1 MVSNLI
7 ILKAHVQ
14 LLRIGLN
21 NMEIRIEYLAYT
33 EQVNISNDS
42 PEKAAWKDLYSFI
55 SDYLPLSIVSYSDWN
70 ITFPWRY
77 FLSIKGF
84 IGQYFASHRDQYRVI
99 FSENAKLML
108 KTANDTSYNT
118 ALLLCARTEEEIKQR
133 LSNIGFK
140 RTLTKNQIHNLCKI
154 SHLPGAATFSVPGA
168 GKTTEALAFFFVNS
182 AKTDRLL
189 VVAPKNA
196 FGAWDEQLDACMGKG
211 YDSFVRLRGGGT
223 AIIAAMQTIPRFM
236 IITYDQLVRV
246 KSTIIDLLSC
256 GNVYMF
262 LDESHR
268 IKGGKQ
274 IKRADTI
281 LEMAHLP
288 KRKLIMSGTPMPQS
302 PKDLISQFLFLYPTK
317 TVTETTVI
325 DLIQPVFVRTTKG
338 QLGIPKLNH
347 TVVQVQMPKLQRE
360 IYKTLKSEIR
370 RQLNPVLSNSSK
382 YELRRIGKCVM
393 KVMEFVSNPA
403 LLASDM
409 NYVFD
414 HRVGTLLRTSDGPK
428 IDYVCRRA
436 RELAIEGRKVIIWS
450 SFVQNVE
457 LIALRLSDLGAE
469 YIHGKV
475 DAGDEADSDTRE
487 GKIKRFHDDPNCKV
501 LVANPAACSEGISLH
516 RVCQYAIYLDRSF
529 NAAHYM
535 QSEDRIH
542 RLGLSSDAKPQ
553 VEFVECVDSI
563 DQVVR
568 SRLELKVRT
577 MAQALEDPSLNV
589 EISSVDY
596 DEEAEDYDSL
606 TTDDAKAVIEYFFS
620 GDPND

>member
-1 MVSNLI
+1 MD
-7 ILKAHVQ
+7 
-14 LLRIGLN
+14 
-21 NMEIRIEYLAYT
+21 IRIDYLTYT

-42 PEKAAWKDLYSFI
+42 TDKVAWKSLYSFI
-55 SDYLPLSIVSYSDWN
+55 CDYLPMSVVSYSDWS

-84 IGQYFASHRDQYRVI
+84 VGQYFSARHNQYRVV
-99 FSENAKLML
+99 FTDNARSML

-118 ALLLCARTEEEIKQR
+118 ALALNARSEAEIKAH
-133 LSNIGFK
+133 LESIGFK
-140 RTLTKNQIHNLCKI
+140 RSLTINQLNNLKKI

-168 GKTTEALAFFFVNS
+168 GKTTEALAFFFVN
-182 AKTDRLL
+182 ATDIDRLL

-196 FGAWDEQLDACMGKG
+196 FSAWDEQLDACMGENYGK
-211 YDSFVRLRGGGT
+211 FVRLRGGEA
-223 AIIAAMQTIPRFM
+223 AIQIALRTNPRFM
-236 IITYDQLVRV
+236 LITYDQLSRV
-246 KSTIIDLLSC
+246 KNTIVPLLSS
-256 GNVYMF
+256 GNIYMF

-274 IKRADTI
+274 IKRADAI

-302 PKDLISQFLFLYPTK
+302 PKDMVSQFSFLYPTK
-317 TVTETTVI
+317 DVTDTTVI
-325 DLIQPVFVRTTKG
+325 DLIQPIFVRTTKG
-338 QLGIPKLNH
+338 QLGIPKLDH
-347 TVVQVQMPKLQRE
+347 RVVQVPMTQLQRE
-360 IYKTLKSEIR
+360 IYKTLKSEVR
-370 RQLNPVLSNSSK
+370 RQLNPVLSDSSR
-382 YELRRIGKCVM
+382 YEQRRIGKCVM
-393 KVMEFVSNPA
+393 KVMEFVSNPSLLSNDMDYAFDRRVGA
-403 LLASDM
+403 LL
-409 NYVFD
+409 
-414 HRVGTLLRTSDGPK
+414 LESDGPK

-436 RELAIEGRKVIIWS
+436 RQLAAEGKKVLIWS

-469 YIHGKV
+469 FIHGGV
-475 DAGDEADSDTRE
+475 DAGDESDFDTRE
-487 GKIKRFHDDPNCKV
+487 GKIKRFHTDDTCKV

-516 RVCQYAIYLDRSF
+516 KVCQYAIYLDRSF

-542 RLGLSSDAKPQ
+542 RLGLSPDAKPQ
-553 VEFVECVDSI
+553 IEFVECEDSI

-568 SRLELKVRT
+568 TRLELKVKT
-577 MAQALEDPSLNV
+577 MAQALEDSSLSV

-606 TTDDAKAVIEYFFS
+606 TADDAKAVIEYFFS
-620 GDPND
+620 ADQND

>member
-1 MVSNLI
+1 MD
-7 ILKAHVQ
+7 
-14 LLRIGLN
+14 
-21 NMEIRIEYLAYT
+21 IRIDYLTYT

-42 PEKAAWKDLYSFI
+42 TDKVAWKSLYSFI
-55 SDYLPLSIVSYSDWN
+55 CDYLPMSVVSYSDWS

-84 IGQYFASHRDQYRVI
+84 VGQYFSARHNQYRVV
-99 FSENAKLML
+99 FTDNARSML

-118 ALLLCARTEEEIKQR
+118 ALALNARSEAEIKAH
-133 LSNIGFK
+133 LESIGVK
-140 RTLTKNQIHNLCKI
+140 RSLTINQLNNLKKI

-168 GKTTEALAFFFVNS
+168 GKTTEALAFFFVN
-182 AKTDRLL
+182 ATDIDRLL

-196 FGAWDEQLDACMGKG
+196 FSAWDEQLDACMGENYGK
-211 YDSFVRLRGGGT
+211 FVRLRGGEA
-223 AIIAAMQTIPRFM
+223 AIQIALRTNPRFM
-236 IITYDQLVRV
+236 LITYDQLSRV
-246 KSTIIDLLSC
+246 KNTIVSLLSS
-256 GNVYMF
+256 GNIYMF

-274 IKRADTI
+274 IKRADAI

-302 PKDLISQFLFLYPTK
+302 PKDMVSQFSFLYPTK
-317 TVTETTVI
+317 DVTDTTVI
-325 DLIQPVFVRTTKG
+325 DLIQPIFVRTTKG
-338 QLGIPKLNH
+338 QLGIPKLDH
-347 TVVQVQMPKLQRE
+347 RVVQVPMTQLQRE
-360 IYKTLKSEIR
+360 IYKTLKSEVR
-370 RQLNPVLSNSSK
+370 RQLNPVLSDSSR

-393 KVMEFVSNPA
+393 KVMEFVSNPSLLSNDMDYAFDRRVGA
-403 LLASDM
+403 LL
-409 NYVFD
+409 
-414 HRVGTLLRTSDGPK
+414 LESDGPK

-436 RELAIEGRKVIIWS
+436 RQLAAEGKKVLIWS

-469 YIHGKV
+469 FIHGGV
-475 DAGDEADSDTRE
+475 DAGDESDFDTRE
-487 GKIKRFHDDPNCKV
+487 GKIKRFHTDDTCKV

-516 RVCQYAIYLDRSF
+516 KVCQYAIYLDRSF

-542 RLGLSSDAKPQ
+542 RLGLSPDAKPQ
-553 VEFVECVDSI
+553 IEFVECEDSI

-568 SRLELKVRT
+568 TRLELKVKT
-577 MAQALEDPSLNV
+577 MAQALEDSSLSV

-606 TTDDAKAVIEYFFS
+606 TADDAKAVIEYFFS
-620 GDPND
+620 GDQND

>member
-1 MVSNLI
+1 MD
-7 ILKAHVQ
+7 
-14 LLRIGLN
+14 
-21 NMEIRIEYLAYT
+21 IRIDYLTYT

-42 PEKAAWKDLYSFI
+42 TDKVAWKSLYSFI
-55 SDYLPLSIVSYSDWN
+55 CDYLPMSVVSYSDWS

-84 IGQYFASHRDQYRVI
+84 VGQYFSARHNQYRVV
-99 FSENAKLML
+99 FTDNARSML

-118 ALLLCARTEEEIKQR
+118 ALALNARSEAEIKAH
-133 LSNIGFK
+133 LESIGFK
-140 RTLTKNQIHNLCKI
+140 RSLTINQLNNLTKI

-168 GKTTEALAFFFVNS
+168 GKTTEALAFFFVN
-182 AKTDRLL
+182 ATDIDRLL

-196 FGAWDEQLDACMGKG
+196 FSAWDEQLDACMGENYGK
-211 YDSFVRLRGGGT
+211 FVRLRGGEA
-223 AIIAAMQTIPRFM
+223 AIQIALRTNPRFM
-236 IITYDQLVRV
+236 LITYDQLSRV
-246 KSTIIDLLSC
+246 KNTIVPLLSS
-256 GNVYMF
+256 GNIYMF

-274 IKRADTI
+274 IKRADAI

-302 PKDLISQFLFLYPTK
+302 PKDMVSQFSFLYPTK
-317 TVTETTVI
+317 DVTDTTVI
-325 DLIQPVFVRTTKG
+325 DLIQPIFVRTTKG
-338 QLGIPKLNH
+338 QLGIPKLDH
-347 TVVQVQMPKLQRE
+347 RVVQVPMTQLQRE
-360 IYKTLKSEIR
+360 IYKTLKSEVR
-370 RQLNPVLSNSSK
+370 CQLNPVLSDSSR

-393 KVMEFVSNPA
+393 KVMEFVSNPSLLSNDMDYAFDRRVGA
-403 LLASDM
+403 LL
-409 NYVFD
+409 
-414 HRVGTLLRTSDGPK
+414 LESDGPK

-436 RELAIEGRKVIIWS
+436 RQLAAEGKKVLIWS

-469 YIHGKV
+469 FIHGGV
-475 DAGDEADSDTRE
+475 DAGDESDFDTRE
-487 GKIKRFHDDPNCKV
+487 GKIKRFHTDDTCKV

-516 RVCQYAIYLDRSF
+516 KVCQYAIYLDRSF

-542 RLGLSSDAKPQ
+542 RLGLSPDAKPQ
-553 VEFVECVDSI
+553 IEFVECEDSI

-568 SRLELKVRT
+568 TRLELKVKT
-577 MAQALEDPSLNV
+577 MAQALEDSSLSV

-606 TTDDAKAVIEYFFS
+606 TADDAKAVIEYFFS
-620 GDPND
+620 GDQND

>member
-1 MVSNLI
+1 MPHLE
-7 ILKAHVQ
+7 
-14 LLRIGLN
+14 IGLS
-21 NMEIRIEYLAYT
+21 NMDIRIDYLTYT

-42 PEKAAWKDLYSFI
+42 SDKAAWKALYSFI
-55 SDYLPLSIVSYSDWN
+55 CDYLPMSVVSYSDWS
-70 ITFPWRY
+70 IAFPWRY

-84 IGQYFASHRDQYRVI
+84 IGQYLSAHRDQYSVF
-99 FSENAKLML
+99 FSESAKAML
-108 KTANDTSYNT
+108 KTANDTSYN
-118 ALLLCARTEEEIKQR
+118 AAISLPGRSESDIRQH
-133 LSNIGFK
+133 LSSIGFK
-140 RTLTKNQIHNLCKI
+140 RCLTNNQVHNLSKI

-168 GKTTEALAFFFVNS
+168 GKTTEALAFFFLN
-182 AKTDRLL
+182 ATDADRLL

-196 FGAWDEQLDACMGKG
+196 FSAWDEQLDACMGENYG
-211 YDSFVRLRGGGT
+211 EFVRLRGGEA
-223 AIIAAMQTIPRFM
+223 AIQMALQTNPRFM
-236 IITYDQLVRV
+236 LITYDQLSRV
-246 KSTIIDLLSC
+246 KNTIVSLLSS

-274 IKRADTI
+274 IKRADAI

-302 PKDLISQFLFLYPTK
+302 PKDLVSQFSFLYPTK
-317 TVTETTVI
+317 DVTDTTVI
-325 DLIQPVFVRTTKG
+325 DLIQPIFVRTTKG
-338 QLGIPKLNH
+338 QLGIPKLDH
-347 TVVQVQMPKLQRE
+347 RVVQVPMTQLQRE
-360 IYKTLKSEIR
+360 IYKTLKSEAR
-370 RQLNPVLSNSSK
+370 RQLNPVLSDSSR

-393 KVMEFVSNPA
+393 KVMEFVSNPSLLSNDMDYAFDRRVGA
-403 LLASDM
+403 LL
-409 NYVFD
+409 
-414 HRVGTLLRTSDGPK
+414 LESDGPK

-436 RELAIEGRKVIIWS
+436 RQLAAEGKKVLIWS

-469 YIHGKV
+469 FIHGGV
-475 DAGDEADSDTRE
+475 DAGDESDFDTRE
-487 GKIKRFHDDPNCKV
+487 GKIKRFHTDDTCKV

-516 RVCQYAIYLDRSF
+516 KVCQYAIYLDRSF

-542 RLGLSSDAKPQ
+542 RLGLSPDAKPQ
-553 VEFVECVDSI
+553 IEFVECEDSI

-568 SRLELKVRT
+568 TRLELKVKT
-577 MAQALEDPSLNV
+577 MAQALEDSSLSV

-606 TTDDAKAVIEYFFS
+606 TADDAKAVIEYFFS
-620 GDPND
+620 GDQND

>member
-1 MVSNLI
+1 MD
-7 ILKAHVQ
+7 
-14 LLRIGLN
+14 
-21 NMEIRIEYLAYT
+21 IRIDYLTYT

-42 PEKAAWKDLYSFI
+42 TDKVAWKSLYSFI
-55 SDYLPLSIVSYSDWN
+55 CDYLPMSVVSYSDWS

-84 IGQYFASHRDQYRVI
+84 VGQYFSARHNQYRVV
-99 FSENAKLML
+99 FTDNARSML

-118 ALLLCARTEEEIKQR
+118 ALALNARSEAEIKAH
-133 LSNIGFK
+133 LESIGFK
-140 RTLTKNQIHNLCKI
+140 RSLTINQLNNLKKI

-168 GKTTEALAFFFVNS
+168 GKTTEALAFFFVN
-182 AKTDRLL
+182 ATDIDRLL

-196 FGAWDEQLDACMGKG
+196 FSAWDEQLDACMGENYGK
-211 YDSFVRLRGGGT
+211 FVRLRGGEA
-223 AIIAAMQTIPRFM
+223 AIQIALRTNPRFM
-236 IITYDQLVRV
+236 LITYDQLSRV
-246 KSTIIDLLSC
+246 KNTIVPLLSS
-256 GNVYMF
+256 GNIYMF

-274 IKRADTI
+274 IKRADAI

-302 PKDLISQFLFLYPTK
+302 PKDMVSQFSFLYPTK
-317 TVTETTVI
+317 DVTDTTVI
-325 DLIQPVFVRTTKG
+325 DLIQPIFVRTTKG
-338 QLGIPKLNH
+338 QLDIPKLDH
-347 TVVQVQMPKLQRE
+347 RVVQVPMTQLQRE
-360 IYKTLKSEIR
+360 IYKTLKSEVR
-370 RQLNPVLSNSSK
+370 RQLNPVLSDSSR

-393 KVMEFVSNPA
+393 KVMEFVSNPSLLSNDMDYAFDRRVGA
-403 LLASDM
+403 LL
-409 NYVFD
+409 
-414 HRVGTLLRTSDGPK
+414 LESDGPK

-436 RELAIEGRKVIIWS
+436 RQLAAEGKKVLIWS

-469 YIHGKV
+469 FIHGGV
-475 DAGDEADSDTRE
+475 DAGDESDFDTRE
-487 GKIKRFHDDPNCKV
+487 GKIKRFHTDDTCKV

-516 RVCQYAIYLDRSF
+516 KVCQYAIYLDRSF

-542 RLGLSSDAKPQ
+542 RLGLSPDAKPQ
-553 VEFVECVDSI
+553 IEFVECEDSI

-568 SRLELKVRT
+568 TRLELKVKT
-577 MAQALEDPSLNV
+577 MAQALEDSSLSV

-606 TTDDAKAVIEYFFS
+606 TADDAKAVIEYFFS
-620 GDPND
+620 GDQND

>member
-1 MVSNLI
+1 MD
-7 ILKAHVQ
+7 
-14 LLRIGLN
+14 
-21 NMEIRIEYLAYT
+21 IRIDYLTYT

-42 PEKAAWKDLYSFI
+42 TDKVAWKSLYSFI
-55 SDYLPLSIVSYSDWN
+55 CDYLPMSVVSYSDWS

-84 IGQYFASHRDQYRVI
+84 VGQYFSARHNQYRVV
-99 FSENAKLML
+99 FTDNARYML

-118 ALLLCARTEEEIKQR
+118 ALALNARSEAEIKAH
-133 LSNIGFK
+133 LESIGFK
-140 RTLTKNQIHNLCKI
+140 RSLTINQLNNLKKI

-168 GKTTEALAFFFVNS
+168 GKTTEALAFFFVN
-182 AKTDRLL
+182 ATDIDRLL

-196 FGAWDEQLDACMGKG
+196 FSAWDEQLDACMGENYGK
-211 YDSFVRLRGGGT
+211 FVRLRGGEA
-223 AIIAAMQTIPRFM
+223 AIQIALRTNPRFM
-236 IITYDQLVRV
+236 LITYDQLSRV
-246 KSTIIDLLSC
+246 KNTIVPLLSS
-256 GNVYMF
+256 GNIYMF

-274 IKRADTI
+274 IKRADAI

-302 PKDLISQFLFLYPTK
+302 PKDMVSQFSFLYPTK
-317 TVTETTVI
+317 DVTDTTVI
-325 DLIQPVFVRTTKG
+325 DLIQPIFVRTTKG
-338 QLGIPKLNH
+338 QLGIPKLDH
-347 TVVQVQMPKLQRE
+347 RVVQVPMTQLQRE
-360 IYKTLKSEIR
+360 IYKTLKSEVR
-370 RQLNPVLSNSSK
+370 RQLNPVLSDSSR

-393 KVMEFVSNPA
+393 KVMEFVSNPSLLSNDMDYAFDRRVGA
-403 LLASDM
+403 LL
-409 NYVFD
+409 
-414 HRVGTLLRTSDGPK
+414 LESDGPK

-436 RELAIEGRKVIIWS
+436 RQLAAEGKKVLIWS

-469 YIHGKV
+469 FIHGGV
-475 DAGDEADSDTRE
+475 DAGDESDFDTRE
-487 GKIKRFHDDPNCKV
+487 GKIKRFHTDDTCKV

-516 RVCQYAIYLDRSF
+516 KVCQYAIYLDRSF

-542 RLGLSSDAKPQ
+542 RLGLSPDAKPQ
-553 VEFVECVDSI
+553 IEFVECEDSI

-568 SRLELKVRT
+568 TRLELKVKT
-577 MAQALEDPSLNV
+577 MAQALEDSSLSV

-606 TTDDAKAVIEYFFS
+606 TADDAKAVIEYFFS
-620 GDPND
+620 GDQND

>member
-1 MVSNLI
+1 MD
-7 ILKAHVQ
+7 
-14 LLRIGLN
+14 
-21 NMEIRIEYLAYT
+21 IRIDYLTYT

-42 PEKAAWKDLYSFI
+42 TDKVAWKSLYSFI
-55 SDYLPLSIVSYSDWN
+55 CDYLPMSVVSYSDWS

-84 IGQYFASHRDQYRVI
+84 VGQYFSARHNQYRVV
-99 FSENAKLML
+99 FTDNARSML

-118 ALLLCARTEEEIKQR
+118 ALALNARSEAEIKAH
-133 LSNIGFK
+133 LESIGFK
-140 RTLTKNQIHNLCKI
+140 RSLTINQLNNLKKI

-168 GKTTEALAFFFVNS
+168 GKTTEALAFFFVN
-182 AKTDRLL
+182 ATDIDRLL

-196 FGAWDEQLDACMGKG
+196 FSAWDEQLDACMGENYGK
-211 YDSFVRLRGGGT
+211 FVRLRGGEA
-223 AIIAAMQTIPRFM
+223 AIQIDLRTNPRFM
-236 IITYDQLVRV
+236 LITYDQLSRV
-246 KSTIIDLLSC
+246 KNTIVPLLSS
-256 GNVYMF
+256 GNIYMF

-274 IKRADTI
+274 IKRADAI

-302 PKDLISQFLFLYPTK
+302 PKDMVSQFSFLYPTK
-317 TVTETTVI
+317 DVTDTTVI
-325 DLIQPVFVRTTKG
+325 DLIQPIFVRTTKG
-338 QLGIPKLNH
+338 QLGIPKLDH
-347 TVVQVQMPKLQRE
+347 RVVQVPMTQLQRE
-360 IYKTLKSEIR
+360 IYKTLKTEVR
-370 RQLNPVLSNSSK
+370 RQLNPVLSDSSR

-393 KVMEFVSNPA
+393 KVMEFVSNPSLLSNDMDYAFDRRVGA
-403 LLASDM
+403 LL
-409 NYVFD
+409 
-414 HRVGTLLRTSDGPK
+414 LESDGPK

-436 RELAIEGRKVIIWS
+436 RQLAAEGKKVLIWS

-469 YIHGKV
+469 FIHGGV
-475 DAGDEADSDTRE
+475 DAGDESDFDTRE
-487 GKIKRFHDDPNCKV
+487 GKIKRFHTDDTCKV

-516 RVCQYAIYLDRSF
+516 KVCQYAIYLDRSF

-542 RLGLSSDAKPQ
+542 RLGLSPDAKPQ
-553 VEFVECVDSI
+553 IEFVECEDSI

-568 SRLELKVRT
+568 TRLELKVKT
-577 MAQALEDPSLNV
+577 MAQALEDSSLSV

-606 TTDDAKAVIEYFFS
+606 TADDAKAVIEYFFS
-620 GDPND
+620 GDQND

>member
-1 MVSNLI
+1 MD
-7 ILKAHVQ
+7 
-14 LLRIGLN
+14 
-21 NMEIRIEYLAYT
+21 IRIDYLAYT

-42 PEKAAWKDLYSFI
+42 SDKKAWKALYSFI
-55 SDYLPLSIVSYSDWN
+55 CDYLPMTVISYSDWS

-77 FLSIKGF
+77 FLSIKSF
-84 IGQYFASHRDQYRVI
+84 IGQYFSTHRDQYKVL
-99 FSENAKLML
+99 FSDSAKSML
-108 KTANDTSYNT
+108 KAANDTSYNSAIT
-118 ALLLCARTEEEIKQR
+118 LPARTEADVEGKLSALGFQR
-133 LSNIGFK
+133 K
-140 RTLTKNQIHNLCKI
+140 LTDNQRYNLAKI

-168 GKTTEALAFFFVNS
+168 GKTTEALAFFFVN
-182 AKTDRLL
+182 ALETDRLL

-196 FGAWDEQLDACMGKG
+196 FGAWDEQLSACMGEE
-211 YDSFVRLRGGGT
+211 YDSFVRLRGGEA
-223 AIIAAMQTIPRFM
+223 AIQLALQTSPRFM
-236 IITYDQLVRV
+236 LITYDQLPRV
-246 KSTIIDLLSC
+246 KTLIIELLSS

-274 IKRADTI
+274 IKRADAI

-302 PKDLISQFLFLYPTK
+302 PKDLVSQFLFLYPTK
-317 TVTETTVI
+317 DAAENTVI
-325 DLIQPVFVRTTKG
+325 DLIQPIFVRTTKG
-338 QLGIPKLNH
+338 QLGIPELNH
-347 TVVQVQMPKLQRE
+347 KVVQVPMSPLQRE
-360 IYKTLKSEIR
+360 IYKTLKSEIC
-370 RQLNPVLSNSSK
+370 RQLNPVLSDSSR

-403 LLASDM
+403 LLSNDM
-409 NYVFD
+409 DYAFD
-414 HRVGTLLRTSDGPK
+414 RRVGALLLASDGPK
-428 IDYVCRRA
+428 IDYVCRQA
-436 RELAIEGRKVIIWS
+436 RKLAAEGKKVLIWS

-469 YIHGKV
+469 YIHGGV
-475 DAGDEADSDTRE
+475 DAGDEDDYDTRE
-487 GKIKRFHDDPNCKV
+487 GKIKRFHTDDSCKV

-516 RVCQYAIYLDRSF
+516 KVCQYAIYLDRSF

-542 RLGLSSDAKPQ
+542 RLGLDKDAKPQ
-553 VEFVECVDSI
+553 VEFVECEDSV

-568 SRLELKVRT
+568 NRLELKVRT

-606 TTDDAKAVIEYFFS
+606 TADDAKAVIEYFFN
-620 GDPND
+620 GD

>member
-1 MVSNLI
+1 MD
-7 ILKAHVQ
+7 
-14 LLRIGLN
+14 
-21 NMEIRIEYLAYT
+21 IRIDYLTYT

-42 PEKAAWKDLYSFI
+42 TDKVAWKSLYSFI
-55 SDYLPLSIVSYSDWN
+55 CDYLPMSVVSYSDWS

-84 IGQYFASHRDQYRVI
+84 VGQYFSARHNQYRVV
-99 FSENAKLML
+99 FTDNARSML

-118 ALLLCARTEEEIKQR
+118 ALALNARSEAEIKAH
-133 LSNIGFK
+133 LESIGFK
-140 RTLTKNQIHNLCKI
+140 RSLTINQLNNLKKI

-168 GKTTEALAFFFVNS
+168 GKTTEALAFFFVN
-182 AKTDRLL
+182 ATDIDRLL

-196 FGAWDEQLDACMGKG
+196 FSAWDEQLDACMGENYGK
-211 YDSFVRLRGGGT
+211 FVRLRGGEA
-223 AIIAAMQTIPRFM
+223 AIQIALRTNPRFM
-236 IITYDQLVRV
+236 LITYDQLSRV
-246 KSTIIDLLSC
+246 KNTIVPLLSS
-256 GNVYMF
+256 GNIYMF

-274 IKRADTI
+274 IKRADAI

-302 PKDLISQFLFLYPTK
+302 PKDMVSQFSFLYPTK
-317 TVTETTVI
+317 DVTDTTVI
-325 DLIQPVFVRTTKG
+325 DLIQPIFVRTTKG
-338 QLGIPKLNH
+338 QLGIPKLDH
-347 TVVQVQMPKLQRE
+347 RVVQVPMTQLQRE
-360 IYKTLKSEIR
+360 IYKTLKSEVR
-370 RQLNPVLSNSSK
+370 RQLNPVLSDSSR

-393 KVMEFVSNPA
+393 KVMEFVSNPSLLSNDMDYAFDRRVGA
-403 LLASDM
+403 LL
-409 NYVFD
+409 
-414 HRVGTLLRTSDGPK
+414 LESDGPK

-436 RELAIEGRKVIIWS
+436 RQLAAEGKKVLIWS

-469 YIHGKV
+469 FIHGGV
-475 DAGDEADSDTRE
+475 DAGDESDFDTRE
-487 GKIKRFHDDPNCKV
+487 GKIKRFHTDDTCKV

-516 RVCQYAIYLDRSF
+516 KVCQYAIYLDRSF

-542 RLGLSSDAKPQ
+542 RLGLSPDAKPQ
-553 VEFVECVDSI
+553 IEFVECEDSI

-568 SRLELKVRT
+568 TRLELKVKK
-577 MAQALEDPSLNV
+577 MAQALEDSSLSV

-596 DEEAEDYDSL
+596 DDEAEDYDSL
-606 TTDDAKAVIEYFFS
+606 TADDAKAVIEYFFS
-620 GDPND
+620 GDQND

>member
-1 MVSNLI
+1 MD
-7 ILKAHVQ
+7 
-14 LLRIGLN
+14 
-21 NMEIRIEYLAYT
+21 IRIDYLTYT

-42 PEKAAWKDLYSFI
+42 TDKVAWKSLYSFI
-55 SDYLPLSIVSYSDWN
+55 CDYLPMSVVSYSDWS

-84 IGQYFASHRDQYRVI
+84 VGQYFSARHNQYRVV
-99 FSENAKLML
+99 FTDNARSML

-118 ALLLCARTEEEIKQR
+118 ALALNARSEAEIKAH
-133 LSNIGFK
+133 LESIGFK
-140 RTLTKNQIHNLCKI
+140 RSLTINQLNNLKKN

-168 GKTTEALAFFFVNS
+168 GKTTEALAFFFVN
-182 AKTDRLL
+182 ATDIDRLL

-196 FGAWDEQLDACMGKG
+196 FSAWDEQLDACMGENYGK
-211 YDSFVRLRGGGT
+211 FVRLRGGEA
-223 AIIAAMQTIPRFM
+223 AIQIALRTNPRFM
-236 IITYDQLVRV
+236 LITYDQLSRV
-246 KSTIIDLLSC
+246 KNTIVPLLSS
-256 GNVYMF
+256 GNIYMF

-274 IKRADTI
+274 IKRADAI

-302 PKDLISQFLFLYPTK
+302 PKDMVSQFSFLYPTK
-317 TVTETTVI
+317 DVTDTTVI
-325 DLIQPVFVRTTKG
+325 DLIQPIFVRTTKG
-338 QLGIPKLNH
+338 QLGIPKLDH
-347 TVVQVQMPKLQRE
+347 RVVQVPMTQLQRE
-360 IYKTLKSEIR
+360 IYKTLKSEVR
-370 RQLNPVLSNSSK
+370 RQLNPVLSDSSR

-393 KVMEFVSNPA
+393 KVMEFVSNPSLLSNDMDYAFDRRVGA
-403 LLASDM
+403 LL
-409 NYVFD
+409 
-414 HRVGTLLRTSDGPK
+414 LESDGPK

-436 RELAIEGRKVIIWS
+436 RQLAAEGKKVLIWS

-469 YIHGKV
+469 FIHGGV
-475 DAGDEADSDTRE
+475 DAGDESDFDTRE
-487 GKIKRFHDDPNCKV
+487 GKIKRFHTDDTCKV

-516 RVCQYAIYLDRSF
+516 KVCQYAIYLDRSF

-542 RLGLSSDAKPQ
+542 RLGLSPDAKPQ
-553 VEFVECVDSI
+553 IEFVECEDSI

-568 SRLELKVRT
+568 TRLELKVKT
-577 MAQALEDPSLNV
+577 MAQALEDSSLSV

-606 TTDDAKAVIEYFFS
+606 TADDAKAVIEYFFS
-620 GDPND
+620 GDQND

>member
-1 MVSNLI
+1 MD
-7 ILKAHVQ
+7 
-14 LLRIGLN
+14 
-21 NMEIRIEYLAYT
+21 IRIDYLTYT

-42 PEKAAWKDLYSFI
+42 TDKVAWKSLYSFI
-55 SDYLPLSIVSYSDWN
+55 CDYLPMSVVSYSDWS

-84 IGQYFASHRDQYRVI
+84 VGQYFSARHNQYRVV
-99 FSENAKLML
+99 FTDNAKSML

-118 ALLLCARTEEEIKQR
+118 ALALNARSEVEIKAR
-133 LSNIGFK
+133 LESIGFK
-140 RTLTKNQIHNLCKI
+140 RSLTINQLNNLKKI

-168 GKTTEALAFFFVNS
+168 GKTTEALAFFFVN
-182 AKTDRLL
+182 ATDIDRLL

-196 FGAWDEQLDACMGKG
+196 FSAWDEQLDACMGENYGK
-211 YDSFVRLRGGGT
+211 FVRLRGGEA
-223 AIIAAMQTIPRFM
+223 AIQIALRTNPRFM
-236 IITYDQLVRV
+236 LITYDQLSRV
-246 KSTIIDLLSC
+246 KNTIVSLLSS
-256 GNVYMF
+256 GNIYMF

-274 IKRADTI
+274 IKRADAI

-302 PKDLISQFLFLYPTK
+302 PKDLVSQFSFLYPTK
-317 TVTETTVI
+317 DVTDTTVI
-325 DLIQPVFVRTTKG
+325 DLIQPIFVRTTKG
-338 QLGIPKLNH
+338 QLGIPKLDH
-347 TVVQVQMPKLQRE
+347 RVVQVPMTQLQRE
-360 IYKTLKSEIR
+360 IYKTLKSEVR
-370 RQLNPVLSNSSK
+370 RQLNPVLSDSSR

-393 KVMEFVSNPA
+393 KVMEFVSNPSLLSNDMDYAFDRRVGA
-403 LLASDM
+403 LL
-409 NYVFD
+409 
-414 HRVGTLLRTSDGPK
+414 LESDGPK

-436 RELAIEGRKVIIWS
+436 RQLAAEGKKVLIWS

-469 YIHGKV
+469 YIHGGV
-475 DAGDEADSDTRE
+475 DAGDESDFDTRE
-487 GKIKRFHDDPNCKV
+487 GKIKRFHTDDTCKV
-501 LVANPAACSEGISLH
+501 LIANPAACSEGISLH
-516 RVCQYAIYLDRSF
+516 KVCQYAIYLDRSF

-542 RLGLSSDAKPQ
+542 RLGLSPDAKPQ
-553 VEFVECVDSI
+553 IEFVECEDSI

-568 SRLELKVRT
+568 TRLELKVKT
-577 MAQALEDPSLNV
+577 MAQALEDSSLSV

-606 TTDDAKAVIEYFFS
+606 TADDAKAVIEYFFS
-620 GDPND
+620 GDQND

>member
-1 MVSNLI
+1 MD
-7 ILKAHVQ
+7 
-14 LLRIGLN
+14 
-21 NMEIRIEYLAYT
+21 IRIDYLTYT

-42 PEKAAWKDLYSFI
+42 TDKVAWKSLYSFI
-55 SDYLPLSIVSYSDWN
+55 CDYLPMSVVSYSDWS

-84 IGQYFASHRDQYRVI
+84 VGQYFSARHNQYRVV
-99 FSENAKLML
+99 FTDNARSML

-118 ALLLCARTEEEIKQR
+118 ALALNARSEAEIKAH
-133 LSNIGFK
+133 LESIGFK
-140 RTLTKNQIHNLCKI
+140 RSLTINQLNNLKKI

-168 GKTTEALAFFFVNS
+168 GKTTEALAFFFVN
-182 AKTDRLL
+182 ATDIDRLL

-196 FGAWDEQLDACMGKG
+196 FSAWDEQLDACMGENYGK
-211 YDSFVRLRGGGT
+211 FVRLLGGEA
-223 AIIAAMQTIPRFM
+223 AIQIDLRTNPRFM
-236 IITYDQLVRV
+236 LITYDQLSRV
-246 KSTIIDLLSC
+246 KNTIVPLLSS
-256 GNVYMF
+256 GNIYMF

-274 IKRADTI
+274 IKRADAI

-302 PKDLISQFLFLYPTK
+302 PKDMVSQFSFLYPTK
-317 TVTETTVI
+317 DVTDTTVI
-325 DLIQPVFVRTTKG
+325 DLIQPIFVRTTKG
-338 QLGIPKLNH
+338 QLGIPKLDH
-347 TVVQVQMPKLQRE
+347 RVVQVPMTQLQRE
-360 IYKTLKSEIR
+360 IYKTLKSEVR
-370 RQLNPVLSNSSK
+370 RQLNPVLSDSSR

-393 KVMEFVSNPA
+393 KVMEFVSNPSLLSNDMDYAFDRRVGA
-403 LLASDM
+403 LL
-409 NYVFD
+409 
-414 HRVGTLLRTSDGPK
+414 LESDGPK

-436 RELAIEGRKVIIWS
+436 RQLAAEGKKVLIWS

-469 YIHGKV
+469 FIHGGV
-475 DAGDEADSDTRE
+475 DAGDESDFDTRE
-487 GKIKRFHDDPNCKV
+487 GKIKRFHTDDTCKV

-516 RVCQYAIYLDRSF
+516 KVCQYAIYLDRSF

-542 RLGLSSDAKPQ
+542 RLGLSPDAKPQ
-553 VEFVECVDSI
+553 IEFVECEDSI

-568 SRLELKVRT
+568 TRLELKVKT
-577 MAQALEDPSLNV
+577 MAQALEDSSLSV

-606 TTDDAKAVIEYFFS
+606 TADDAKAVIEYFFS
-620 GDPND
+620 GDQND

>member
-1 MVSNLI
+1 MD
-7 ILKAHVQ
+7 
-14 LLRIGLN
+14 
-21 NMEIRIEYLAYT
+21 IRIDYLTYT

-42 PEKAAWKDLYSFI
+42 TDKVAWKSLYSFI
-55 SDYLPLSIVSYSDWN
+55 CDYLPMSVVSYSDWS

-84 IGQYFASHRDQYRVI
+84 VGQYFSARHNQYRVV
-99 FSENAKLML
+99 FTDNARSML

-118 ALLLCARTEEEIKQR
+118 ALALNARSEAEIKAH
-133 LSNIGFK
+133 LESIGFK
-140 RTLTKNQIHNLCKI
+140 RSLTINQLNNLKKI

-168 GKTTEALAFFFVNS
+168 GKTTEALAFFFVN
-182 AKTDRLL
+182 ATDIDRLL

-196 FGAWDEQLDACMGKG
+196 FSAWDEQLDACMGENYGK
-211 YDSFVRLRGGGT
+211 FVRLRGGEA
-223 AIIAAMQTIPRFM
+223 AIQIALRTNPRFM
-236 IITYDQLVRV
+236 LITYDQLSRV
-246 KSTIIDLLSC
+246 KNTIVPLLSS
-256 GNVYMF
+256 GNIYMF

-274 IKRADTI
+274 IKRADAI

-302 PKDLISQFLFLYPTK
+302 PKDMVSQFSFLYPTK
-317 TVTETTVI
+317 DVTDTTVI
-325 DLIQPVFVRTTKG
+325 DLIQPIFVRTTKG
-338 QLGIPKLNH
+338 QLGIPKLDH
-347 TVVQVQMPKLQRE
+347 RVVQVPMTQLQRE
-360 IYKTLKSEIR
+360 IYKTLKSEVR
-370 RQLNPVLSNSSK
+370 RQLNPVLSDSSR

-393 KVMEFVSNPA
+393 KVMEFVSNPSLLSNDMDYAFDRRVGA
-403 LLASDM
+403 LL
-409 NYVFD
+409 
-414 HRVGTLLRTSDGPK
+414 LESDGPK

-436 RELAIEGRKVIIWS
+436 RQLAAEGKKVLIWS

-469 YIHGKV
+469 FIHGGV
-475 DAGDEADSDTRE
+475 DAGDESDFDTRE
-487 GKIKRFHDDPNCKV
+487 GKIKRFHTDDTCKV

-516 RVCQYAIYLDRSF
+516 KVCQYAIYLDRSF

-542 RLGLSSDAKPQ
+542 RLGLSPDAKPQ
-553 VEFVECVDSI
+553 IEFVECEDSI

-568 SRLELKVRT
+568 TRLELKVKT
-577 MAQALEDPSLNV
+577 MAQALEDSSLSV

-606 TTDDAKAVIEYFFS
+606 TADDAKAVIEYFFS
-620 GDPND
+620 SDQND

>member
-1 MVSNLI
+1 MD
-7 ILKAHVQ
+7 
-14 LLRIGLN
+14 
-21 NMEIRIEYLAYT
+21 IRIDYLTYT

-42 PEKAAWKDLYSFI
+42 TDKVAWKSLYSFI
-55 SDYLPLSIVSYSDWN
+55 CDYLPMSVVSYSDWS

-84 IGQYFASHRDQYRVI
+84 VGQYFSARHNQYRVV
-99 FSENAKLML
+99 FTDNARSML

-118 ALLLCARTEEEIKQR
+118 ALALNARSEAEIKAH
-133 LSNIGFK
+133 LESIGFK
-140 RTLTKNQIHNLCKI
+140 RSLTINQLNNLKKI

-168 GKTTEALAFFFVNS
+168 GKTTEALAFFFVN
-182 AKTDRLL
+182 ATDIDRLL

-196 FGAWDEQLDACMGKG
+196 FSAWDEQLDACMGENYGK
-211 YDSFVRLRGGGT
+211 FVRLRGGEA
-223 AIIAAMQTIPRFM
+223 AIQIALRANPRFM
-236 IITYDQLVRV
+236 LITYDQLSRV
-246 KSTIIDLLSC
+246 KNTIVPLLSS
-256 GNVYMF
+256 GNIYMF

-274 IKRADTI
+274 IKRADAI

-302 PKDLISQFLFLYPTK
+302 PKDMVSQFSFLYPTK
-317 TVTETTVI
+317 DVTDTTVI
-325 DLIQPVFVRTTKG
+325 DLIQPIFVRTTKG
-338 QLGIPKLNH
+338 QLGIPKLDH
-347 TVVQVQMPKLQRE
+347 RVVQVPMTQLQRE
-360 IYKTLKSEIR
+360 IYKTLKSEVR
-370 RQLNPVLSNSSK
+370 RQLNPVLSDSSR

-393 KVMEFVSNPA
+393 KVMEFVSNPSLLSNDMDYAFDRRVGA
-403 LLASDM
+403 LL
-409 NYVFD
+409 
-414 HRVGTLLRTSDGPK
+414 LESDGPK

-436 RELAIEGRKVIIWS
+436 RQLAAEGKKVLIWS

-469 YIHGKV
+469 FIHGGV
-475 DAGDEADSDTRE
+475 DAGDESDFDTRE
-487 GKIKRFHDDPNCKV
+487 GKIKRFHTDDTCKV

-516 RVCQYAIYLDRSF
+516 KVCQYAIYLDRSF

-542 RLGLSSDAKPQ
+542 RLGLSPDAKPQ
-553 VEFVECVDSI
+553 IEFVECEDSI

-568 SRLELKVRT
+568 TRLELKVKT
-577 MAQALEDPSLNV
+577 MAQALEDSSLSV

-606 TTDDAKAVIEYFFS
+606 TADDAKAVVEYFFS
-620 GDPND
+620 GDQND

>member
-1 MVSNLI
+1 MD
-7 ILKAHVQ
+7 
-14 LLRIGLN
+14 
-21 NMEIRIEYLAYT
+21 IRIDYLTYT

-42 PEKAAWKDLYSFI
+42 TDKAAWKSLYSFI
-55 SDYLPLSIVSYSDWN
+55 CDYLPMSVVSYSDWS

-84 IGQYFASHRDQYRVI
+84 VGQYFSARHNQYRVV
-99 FSENAKLML
+99 FTDNAKSML

-118 ALLLCARTEEEIKQR
+118 ALALNARSKAEIKAN
-133 LSNIGFK
+133 LESIGFK
-140 RTLTKNQIHNLCKI
+140 RSLTINQLNNLKKI

-168 GKTTEALAFFFVNS
+168 GKTTEALAFFFLN
-182 AKTDRLL
+182 ATDADRLL

-196 FGAWDEQLDACMGKG
+196 FSAWDEQLDACMGENYGK
-211 YDSFVRLRGGGT
+211 FARLRGGEAAIQT
-223 AIIAAMQTIPRFM
+223 ALQTNPRFM
-236 IITYDQLVRV
+236 LITYDQLSRV
-246 KSTIIDLLSC
+246 KNTIVSLLSS
-256 GNVYMF
+256 GNIYMF

-274 IKRADTI
+274 IKRADAI

-302 PKDLISQFLFLYPTK
+302 PKDLVSQFSFLYPTK
-317 TVTETTVI
+317 DVTDTTVI
-325 DLIQPVFVRTTKG
+325 DLIQPIFVRTTKG
-338 QLGIPKLNH
+338 QLGIPKLDH
-347 TVVQVQMPKLQRE
+347 RVVQVPMTQLQRE
-360 IYKTLKSEIR
+360 IYKTLKSEVR
-370 RQLNPVLSNSSK
+370 RQLNPVLSDSSRD
-382 YELRRIGKCVM
+382 ELRRIGKCVM
-393 KVMEFVSNPA
+393 KVMEFVSNPSLLSNDMDYAFDRRVGA
-403 LLASDM
+403 LL
-409 NYVFD
+409 
-414 HRVGTLLRTSDGPK
+414 LESDGPK

-436 RELAIEGRKVIIWS
+436 RQLAAEGKKVLIWS

-469 YIHGKV
+469 FIHGGV
-475 DAGDEADSDTRE
+475 DAGDESDFDTRE
-487 GKIKRFHDDPNCKV
+487 GKIKRFHTDDTCKV

-516 RVCQYAIYLDRSF
+516 KVCQYAIYLDRSF

-542 RLGLSSDAKPQ
+542 RLGLSPDAKPQ
-553 VEFVECVDSI
+553 IEFVECEDSI

-568 SRLELKVRT
+568 TRLELKVKT
-577 MAQALEDPSLNV
+577 MAQALEDSSLSV

-606 TTDDAKAVIEYFFS
+606 TADDAKAVIEYFFS
-620 GDPND
+620 GDQND

>member
-1 MVSNLI
+1 MD
-7 ILKAHVQ
+7 
-14 LLRIGLN
+14 
-21 NMEIRIEYLAYT
+21 IRIDYLTYT

-42 PEKAAWKDLYSFI
+42 TDKAAWKSLYSFI
-55 SDYLPLSIVSYSDWN
+55 CDYLPMSVVSYSDWS

-84 IGQYFASHRDQYRVI
+84 VGQYLSARHNQYRVV
-99 FSENAKLML
+99 FTDNAKSML
-108 KTANDTSYNT
+108 KAANDTSYNT
-118 ALLLCARTEEEIKQR
+118 ALALNARSEAEIKAR
-133 LSNIGFK
+133 LESIGFK
-140 RTLTKNQIHNLCKI
+140 RSLTINQLNNLKKI

-168 GKTTEALAFFFVNS
+168 GKTTEALAFFFVN
-182 AKTDRLL
+182 ATDIDRLL

-196 FGAWDEQLDACMGKG
+196 FSAWDEQLDACMGENYGK
-211 YDSFVRLRGGGT
+211 FVRLRGGEA
-223 AIIAAMQTIPRFM
+223 AIQIALRTNPRFM
-236 IITYDQLVRV
+236 LITYDQLSRV
-246 KSTIIDLLSC
+246 KNTIVSLLSS
-256 GNVYMF
+256 GNIYMF

-274 IKRADTI
+274 IKRADAI

-302 PKDLISQFLFLYPTK
+302 PKDLISQFSFLYPTK
-317 TVTETTVI
+317 DVTDTTVI
-325 DLIQPVFVRTTKG
+325 DLIQPIFVRTTKG
-338 QLGIPKLNH
+338 QLGIPKLDH
-347 TVVQVQMPKLQRE
+347 RVVQVPMTQLQRE
-360 IYKTLKSEIR
+360 IYKTLKSEVR
-370 RQLNPVLSNSSK
+370 RQLNPVLSDSSR

-393 KVMEFVSNPA
+393 KVMEFVSNPSLLSNDMDYAFDRRVGA
-403 LLASDM
+403 LL
-409 NYVFD
+409 
-414 HRVGTLLRTSDGPK
+414 LESDGPK

-436 RELAIEGRKVIIWS
+436 RQLAAEGKKVLIWS

-469 YIHGKV
+469 YIHGGV
-475 DAGDEADSDTRE
+475 DAGDESDFDTRE
-487 GKIKRFHDDPNCKV
+487 GKIKRFHTEDTCKV

-516 RVCQYAIYLDRSF
+516 KVCQYAIYLDRSF

-542 RLGLSSDAKPQ
+542 RLGLSPDAKPQ
-553 VEFVECVDSI
+553 IEFVECEDSI

-568 SRLELKVRT
+568 TRLELKVKT
-577 MAQALEDPSLNV
+577 MAQALEDSSLSV

-606 TTDDAKAVIEYFFS
+606 TADDAKAVIEYFFS
-620 GDPND
+620 GDQND

>member
-1 MVSNLI
+1 MD
-7 ILKAHVQ
+7 
-14 LLRIGLN
+14 
-21 NMEIRIEYLAYT
+21 IRIDYLTYT

-42 PEKAAWKDLYSFI
+42 TDKVAWKSLYSFI
-55 SDYLPLSIVSYSDWN
+55 CDYLPMSVVSYSDWS

-84 IGQYFASHRDQYRVI
+84 VGQYFSARHNQYRVV
-99 FSENAKLML
+99 FTDNARSML

-118 ALLLCARTEEEIKQR
+118 ALALNARSEAEIKAH
-133 LSNIGFK
+133 LESIGFK
-140 RTLTKNQIHNLCKI
+140 RSLTINQLNNLKKI

-168 GKTTEALAFFFVNS
+168 GKTTEALAFFFVN
-182 AKTDRLL
+182 ATDIDRLL

-196 FGAWDEQLDACMGKG
+196 FSAWDEQLDACMGENYGK
-211 YDSFVRLRGGGT
+211 FVRLRGGEA
-223 AIIAAMQTIPRFM
+223 AIQIALRTNPRFM
-236 IITYDQLVRV
+236 LITYDQLSRV
-246 KSTIIDLLSC
+246 KNTIVPLLSS
-256 GNVYMF
+256 GNIYMF

-274 IKRADTI
+274 IKRADAI

-302 PKDLISQFLFLYPTK
+302 PKDMVSQFSFLYPTK
-317 TVTETTVI
+317 DVTDTTVI
-325 DLIQPVFVRTTKG
+325 DLIQPIFVRTTKG
-338 QLGIPKLNH
+338 QLGIPKLDH
-347 TVVQVQMPKLQRE
+347 RVVQVPMTQLQRE
-360 IYKTLKSEIR
+360 IYKTLKSEVR
-370 RQLNPVLSNSSK
+370 RQLNPVLSDSSR

-393 KVMEFVSNPA
+393 KVMEFVSNPSLLSNDMDYAFDRRVGA
-403 LLASDM
+403 LL
-409 NYVFD
+409 
-414 HRVGTLLRTSDGPK
+414 LESDGPK

-436 RELAIEGRKVIIWS
+436 RQLTAEGKKVLIWS

-469 YIHGKV
+469 FIHGGV
-475 DAGDEADSDTRE
+475 DAGDESDFDTRE
-487 GKIKRFHDDPNCKV
+487 GKIKRFHTDDTCKV

-516 RVCQYAIYLDRSF
+516 KVCQYAIYLDRSF

-542 RLGLSSDAKPQ
+542 RLGLSPDAKPQ
-553 VEFVECVDSI
+553 IEFVECEDSI

-568 SRLELKVRT
+568 TRLELKVKT
-577 MAQALEDPSLNV
+577 MAQALEDSSLSV

-606 TTDDAKAVIEYFFS
+606 TADDAKAVIEYFFS
-620 GDPND
+620 GDQND

>member
-1 MVSNLI
+1 MD
-7 ILKAHVQ
+7 
-14 LLRIGLN
+14 
-21 NMEIRIEYLAYT
+21 IRIDYLTYT

-42 PEKAAWKDLYSFI
+42 TDKAAWKSLYSFI
-55 SDYLPLSIVSYSDWN
+55 CDYLPMSVVSYSDWS

-84 IGQYFASHRDQYRVI
+84 VGQYFSARHNQYRVV
-99 FSENAKLML
+99 FTDNARSML

-118 ALLLCARTEEEIKQR
+118 ALALNARSEAEIKAH
-133 LSNIGFK
+133 LESIGFK
-140 RTLTKNQIHNLCKI
+140 RSLTINQLNNLKKI

-168 GKTTEALAFFFVNS
+168 GKTTEALAFFFVN
-182 AKTDRLL
+182 ATDIDRLL

-196 FGAWDEQLDACMGKG
+196 FSAWDEQLDACMGENYGK
-211 YDSFVRLRGGGT
+211 FVRLRGGEAAIQT
-223 AIIAAMQTIPRFM
+223 ALQTNPRFM
-236 IITYDQLVRV
+236 LITYDQLSRV
-246 KSTIIDLLSC
+246 KNTIVSLLSS
-256 GNVYMF
+256 GNIYMF

-274 IKRADTI
+274 IKRADAI

-302 PKDLISQFLFLYPTK
+302 PKDLVSQFSFLYPTK
-317 TVTETTVI
+317 DVTDTTVI
-325 DLIQPVFVRTTKG
+325 DLIQPIFVRTTKG
-338 QLGIPKLNH
+338 QLGIPKLDH
-347 TVVQVQMPKLQRE
+347 RVVQVPMTQLQRE
-360 IYKTLKSEIR
+360 IYKTLKSEVR
-370 RQLNPVLSNSSK
+370 RQLNPVLSDSSR

-393 KVMEFVSNPA
+393 KVMEFVSNPSLLSNDMDYAFDRRVGA
-403 LLASDM
+403 LL
-409 NYVFD
+409 
-414 HRVGTLLRTSDGPK
+414 LESDGPK

-436 RELAIEGRKVIIWS
+436 RQLAAEGKKVLIWS

-469 YIHGKV
+469 FIHGGV
-475 DAGDEADSDTRE
+475 DAGDESDFDTRE
-487 GKIKRFHDDPNCKV
+487 GKIKRFHTDDTCKV

-516 RVCQYAIYLDRSF
+516 KVCQYAIYLDRSF

-542 RLGLSSDAKPQ
+542 RLGLSPDAKPQ
-553 VEFVECVDSI
+553 IEFVECEDSI

-568 SRLELKVRT
+568 TRLELKVKT
-577 MAQALEDPSLNV
+577 MAQALEDSSLSV

-606 TTDDAKAVIEYFFS
+606 TADDAKAVIEYFFS
-620 GDPND
+620 GDQND

>member
-1 MVSNLI
+1 MD
-7 ILKAHVQ
+7 
-14 LLRIGLN
+14 
-21 NMEIRIEYLAYT
+21 IRIDYLTYT

-42 PEKAAWKDLYSFI
+42 TDKAAWKSLYSFI
-55 SDYLPLSIVSYSDWN
+55 CDYLPMSVVSYSDWS

-84 IGQYFASHRDQYRVI
+84 VGQYFSARHNQYRVV
-99 FSENAKLML
+99 FTDNAKSML
-108 KTANDTSYNT
+108 KTSNDTSYNT
-118 ALLLCARTEEEIKQR
+118 ALALNAISEAEIKAR
-133 LSNIGFK
+133 LESIGFK
-140 RTLTKNQIHNLCKI
+140 RSLTINQLINLKKI

-168 GKTTEALAFFFVNS
+168 GKTTEALAFFFVN
-182 AKTDRLL
+182 ATDIDRLL

-196 FGAWDEQLDACMGKG
+196 FSAWDEQLDACMGENYGK
-211 YDSFVRLRGGGT
+211 FVRLRGGEAAIQT
-223 AIIAAMQTIPRFM
+223 ALQTNPRFM
-236 IITYDQLVRV
+236 LITYDQLSRV
-246 KSTIIDLLSC
+246 KTTIVSLLSS
-256 GNVYMF
+256 GNIYMF

-274 IKRADTI
+274 IKRADAI

-302 PKDLISQFLFLYPTK
+302 PKDLVSQFSFLYPTK
-317 TVTETTVI
+317 DVTDTTVI
-325 DLIQPVFVRTTKG
+325 DLIQPIFVRTTKG
-338 QLGIPKLNH
+338 QLGIPKLDH
-347 TVVQVQMPKLQRE
+347 RVVQVPMTQLQRE
-360 IYKTLKSEIR
+360 IYKTLKSEVR
-370 RQLNPVLSNSSK
+370 RQLNPVLSDSSR

-393 KVMEFVSNPA
+393 KVMEFVSNPSLLSNDMDYAFDRRVGA
-403 LLASDM
+403 LL
-409 NYVFD
+409 
-414 HRVGTLLRTSDGPK
+414 LESDGPK

-436 RELAIEGRKVIIWS
+436 RQLAAEGKKVLIWS

-469 YIHGKV
+469 YIHGGV
-475 DAGDEADSDTRE
+475 DAGDESDFDTRE
-487 GKIKRFHDDPNCKV
+487 GKIKRFHTEDTCKV

-516 RVCQYAIYLDRSF
+516 KVCQYAIYLDRSF

-542 RLGLSSDAKPQ
+542 RLGLSPDAKPQ
-553 VEFVECVDSI
+553 IEFVECEDSI

-568 SRLELKVRT
+568 TRLELKVKT
-577 MAQALEDPSLNV
+577 MAQALEDSSLSV

-606 TTDDAKAVIEYFFS
+606 TADDAKAVIEYFFS
-620 GDPND
+620 GDQND

>member
-1 MVSNLI
+1 MD
-7 ILKAHVQ
+7 
-14 LLRIGLN
+14 
-21 NMEIRIEYLAYT
+21 IRIDYLTYT

-42 PEKAAWKDLYSFI
+42 TDKVAWKSLYSFI
-55 SDYLPLSIVSYSDWN
+55 CDYLPMSVVSYSDWS

-84 IGQYFASHRDQYRVI
+84 VGQYFSARHNQYRVV
-99 FSENAKLML
+99 FTDNARYML

-118 ALLLCARTEEEIKQR
+118 ALALNARSEAEIKAH
-133 LSNIGFK
+133 LESIGFK
-140 RTLTKNQIHNLCKI
+140 RSLTINQLNNLKKI

-168 GKTTEALAFFFVNS
+168 GKTTEALAFFFVN
-182 AKTDRLL
+182 ATDIDRLL

-196 FGAWDEQLDACMGKG
+196 FSAWDEQLDACMGENYGK
-211 YDSFVRLRGGGT
+211 FVRLRGGEA
-223 AIIAAMQTIPRFM
+223 AIQIALRTNPRFM
-236 IITYDQLVRV
+236 LITYDQLSRV
-246 KSTIIDLLSC
+246 KNTIVSLLSS
-256 GNVYMF
+256 GNIYMF

-274 IKRADTI
+274 IKRADAI

-302 PKDLISQFLFLYPTK
+302 PKDMVSQFSFLYPTK
-317 TVTETTVI
+317 DVTDTTVI
-325 DLIQPVFVRTTKG
+325 DLIQPIFVRTTKG
-338 QLGIPKLNH
+338 QLGIPKLDH
-347 TVVQVQMPKLQRE
+347 RVVQVPMTQLQRE
-360 IYKTLKSEIR
+360 IYKTLKSEVR
-370 RQLNPVLSNSSK
+370 RQLNPVLSDSSR

-393 KVMEFVSNPA
+393 KVMEFVSNPSLLSNDMDYAFDRRVGA
-403 LLASDM
+403 LL
-409 NYVFD
+409 
-414 HRVGTLLRTSDGPK
+414 LESDGPK

-436 RELAIEGRKVIIWS
+436 RQLAAEGKKVLIWS

-469 YIHGKV
+469 FIHGGV
-475 DAGDEADSDTRE
+475 DAGDESDFVTRE
-487 GKIKRFHDDPNCKV
+487 GKIKRFHTDDTCKV

-516 RVCQYAIYLDRSF
+516 KVCQYAIYLDRSF

-542 RLGLSSDAKPQ
+542 RLGLSPDAKPQ
-553 VEFVECVDSI
+553 IEFVECEDSI

-568 SRLELKVRT
+568 TRLELKVKT
-577 MAQALEDPSLNV
+577 MAQALEDSSLSV

-606 TTDDAKAVIEYFFS
+606 TADDAKAVIEYFFS
-620 GDPND
+620 GDQND

>member
-1 MVSNLI
+1 MD
-7 ILKAHVQ
+7 
-14 LLRIGLN
+14 
-21 NMEIRIEYLAYT
+21 IRIDYLTYT

-42 PEKAAWKDLYSFI
+42 TDKVAWKSLYSFI
-55 SDYLPLSIVSYSDWN
+55 CDYLPMSVVSYSDWS
-70 ITFPWRY
+70 IAFPWRY

-84 IGQYFASHRDQYRVI
+84 VGQYFSARRNQYRVV
-99 FSENAKLML
+99 FTDNAKSML

-118 ALLLCARTEEEIKQR
+118 ALALNARSEAEIKAH
-133 LSNIGFK
+133 LESIGFK
-140 RTLTKNQIHNLCKI
+140 RSLTINQLNNLKKI

-168 GKTTEALAFFFVNS
+168 GKTTEALAFFFVN
-182 AKTDRLL
+182 ATDIDRLL

-196 FGAWDEQLDACMGKG
+196 FSAWDEQLDACMGENYGK
-211 YDSFVRLRGGGT
+211 FVRLRGGEA
-223 AIIAAMQTIPRFM
+223 AIQIALRTNPRFM
-236 IITYDQLVRV
+236 LITYDQLSRV
-246 KSTIIDLLSC
+246 KNTIVPLLSS
-256 GNVYMF
+256 GNIYMF

-274 IKRADTI
+274 IKRADAI

-302 PKDLISQFLFLYPTK
+302 PKDMVSQFSFLYPTK
-317 TVTETTVI
+317 DVTDTTVI
-325 DLIQPVFVRTTKG
+325 DLIQPIFVRTTKE
-338 QLGIPKLNH
+338 QLGIPKLDH
-347 TVVQVQMPKLQRE
+347 RVVQVPMTQLQRE
-360 IYKTLKSEIR
+360 IYKTLKSEVR
-370 RQLNPVLSNSSK
+370 RQLNPVLSDSSR

-393 KVMEFVSNPA
+393 KVMEFVSNPSLLSNDMDYAFDRRVGA
-403 LLASDM
+403 LL
-409 NYVFD
+409 
-414 HRVGTLLRTSDGPK
+414 LESDGPK

-436 RELAIEGRKVIIWS
+436 RQLAAEGKKVLIWS

-469 YIHGKV
+469 FIHGGV
-475 DAGDEADSDTRE
+475 DAGDESDFDTRE
-487 GKIKRFHDDPNCKV
+487 GKIKRFHTDDTCRV

-516 RVCQYAIYLDRSF
+516 KVCQYAIYLDRSF

-542 RLGLSSDAKPQ
+542 RLGLSPDAKPQ
-553 VEFVECVDSI
+553 IEFVECEDSI

-568 SRLELKVRT
+568 TRLELKVKT
-577 MAQALEDPSLNV
+577 MAQALEDSSLSV

-606 TTDDAKAVIEYFFS
+606 TADDAKAVIEYFFS
-620 GDPND
+620 GDQND

>member
-1 MVSNLI
+1 MD
-7 ILKAHVQ
+7 
-14 LLRIGLN
+14 
-21 NMEIRIEYLAYT
+21 IRIDYLTYT

-42 PEKAAWKDLYSFI
+42 TDKVAWKSLYSFI
-55 SDYLPLSIVSYSDWN
+55 CDYLPMSVVSYSDWS

-84 IGQYFASHRDQYRVI
+84 VGQYFSARHNQYRVV
-99 FSENAKLML
+99 FTDNAKSML

-118 ALLLCARTEEEIKQR
+118 ALALNARSEAEIKAH
-133 LSNIGFK
+133 LESIGFK
-140 RTLTKNQIHNLCKI
+140 RSLTINQLNNLKKI

-168 GKTTEALAFFFVNS
+168 GKTTEALAFFFVN
-182 AKTDRLL
+182 ATDIDRLL

-196 FGAWDEQLDACMGKG
+196 FSAWDEQLDACMGENYGK
-211 YDSFVRLRGGGT
+211 FVRLRGGEA
-223 AIIAAMQTIPRFM
+223 AIQIDLRTNPRFM
-236 IITYDQLVRV
+236 LITYDQLSRV
-246 KSTIIDLLSC
+246 KNTIVPLLSS
-256 GNVYMF
+256 GNIYMF

-274 IKRADTI
+274 IKRADAI

-302 PKDLISQFLFLYPTK
+302 PKDMVSQFSFLYPTK
-317 TVTETTVI
+317 DVTDTTVI
-325 DLIQPVFVRTTKG
+325 DLIQPIFVRTTKG
-338 QLGIPKLNH
+338 QLGIPKLDH
-347 TVVQVQMPKLQRE
+347 RVVQVPMTQLQRE
-360 IYKTLKSEIR
+360 IYKTLKSEVR
-370 RQLNPVLSNSSK
+370 RQLNPVLSDSSR

-393 KVMEFVSNPA
+393 KVMEFVSNPSLLSNDMDYAFDRRVGA
-403 LLASDM
+403 LL
-409 NYVFD
+409 
-414 HRVGTLLRTSDGPK
+414 LESDGPK

-436 RELAIEGRKVIIWS
+436 RQLAAEGKKVLIWS

-469 YIHGKV
+469 FIHGGV
-475 DAGDEADSDTRE
+475 DAGDESDFDTRE
-487 GKIKRFHDDPNCKV
+487 GKIKRFHTDDTCKV

-516 RVCQYAIYLDRSF
+516 KVCQYAIYLDRSF

-542 RLGLSSDAKPQ
+542 RLGLSPDAKPQ
-553 VEFVECVDSI
+553 IEFVECEDSI

-568 SRLELKVRT
+568 TRLELKVKT
-577 MAQALEDPSLNV
+577 MAQALEDSSLSV

-606 TTDDAKAVIEYFFS
+606 TADDAKAVIEYFFS
-620 GDPND
+620 GDQND